1 MLPLTAVSRNLA
13 LPDDLSPP
21 PARSIV
27 LVGMPGAG
35 KSSIGRRLAARWG
48 LPFRDADTEIEQ
60 AAGASVGEIF
70 SRYGE
75 AHFREGERRVIA
87 RLLAG
92 GEPIVLATGGG
103 AFVEPRTRRAIR
115 EAGALTVWLKCRL
128 PTLLRRVAQRDTRP
142 MFRDADPRE
151 VLERLAAARHPI
163 YAEADLSVLCSDE
176 PPELTTRRV
185 AEAVLAHRAPG
196 RVRVELAQAGYDILI
211 GDGLLRRAGAEMAR
225 RLEGRRAVV
234 VSDRNVAPL
243 HLPALR
249 EGLEEAGFTV
259 AAEIAV
265 PPGEGSK
272 SLAEFGRVVE
282 GILDVRPDRRM
293 AVVALGGGVVGD
305 LAGYAAASVLRGL
318 PFVQCPTSLLAQV
331 DSSVGGKTGINT
343 RHGKN
348 LLGAFHQPKL
358 VLADTGTLRSLSP
371 RELRAGWGEVA
382 KHGLLEGPLWD
393 WCEAHGARAMAGDPA
408 ALEHAVSES
417 CRLKA
422 AVVADDEF
430 ETRQDGGRALL
441 NLGHTFGHAL
451 E

>member
-1 MLPLTAVSRNLA
+1 
-13 LPDDLSPP
+13 
-21 PARSIV
+21 
-27 LVGMPGAG
+27 
-35 KSSIGRRLAARWG
+35 
-48 LPFRDADTEIEQ
+48 
-60 AAGASVGEIF
+60 
-70 SRYGE
+70 
-75 AHFREGERRVIA
+75 
-87 RLLAG
+87 
-92 GEPIVLATGGG
+92 
-103 AFVEPRTRRAIR
+103 
-115 EAGALTVWLKCRL
+115 
-128 PTLLRRVAQRDTRP
+128 
-142 MFRDADPRE
+142 
-151 VLERLAAARHPI
+151 
-163 YAEADLSVLCSDE
+163 
-176 PPELTTRRV
+176 
-185 AEAVLAHRAPG
+185 
-196 RVRVELAQAGYDILI
+196 VRVELAQAGYDILI

-243 HLPALR
+243 HLPTLR

-282 GILDVRPDRRM
+282 GILDARPDRRM
-293 AVVALGGGVVGD
+293 VVVALGGGVVGD

-358 VLADTGTLRSLSP
+358 VLADTATLRSLSP

-393 WCEAHGARAMAGDPA
+393 WCEAHGTRAMAGDPA
-408 ALEHAVSES
+408 ALAHAVSES
-417 CRLKA
+417 CR
-422 AVVADDEF
+422 
-430 ETRQDGGRALL
+430 
-441 NLGHTFGHAL
+441 
-451 E
+451 